1 MAGLVLIALKEQ
13 DSEVEQ
19 IAVGFV
25 QLNEVNTYKITI
37 TVPVLKPL
45 PPLPL

>member
-1 MAGLVLIALKEQ
+1 MAGLVVIALKEQ

-19 IAVGFV
+19 IAFDFV
-25 QLNEVNTYKITI
+25 QLNEVNTYKTTI
-37 TVPVLKPL
+37 TVPVLKPF